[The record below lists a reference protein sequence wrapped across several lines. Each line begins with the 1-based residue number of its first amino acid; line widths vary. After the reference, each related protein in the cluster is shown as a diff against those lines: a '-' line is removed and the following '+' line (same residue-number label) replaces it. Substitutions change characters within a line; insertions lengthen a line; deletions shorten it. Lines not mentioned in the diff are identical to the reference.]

1 MYAKIE
7 ITGVIEVVTG
17 MHIGGTSEFSAIG
30 AIDSP
35 VVRDALTQLP
45 MIPGSSLKGKMRSLL
60 SRSKSDN
67 YMPIEIKD
75 EPESVMRLFG
85 FSGDTNFKRGR
96 LQFSDMFLSNR
107 DQLFARGARNETEV
121 KFENTINRLTA
132 VANPRQIERV
142 IRGSEFDFSI
152 MYNVSECS
160 EIEEDFSNIAK
171 AMKLLECDYLGGN
184 GSRGYGKIKFKD
196 MEACCVIGEISD
208 EITEKCEKILN
219 GV

>member
-121 KFENTINRLTA
+121 KLFVGRYGTISESTSINATEEQTKSLPMPLTTKKEES
-132 VANPRQIERV
+132 VKKKITIKVLIER
-142 IRGSEFDFSI
+142 E
-152 MYNVSECS
+152 
-160 EIEEDFSNIAK
+160 
-171 AMKLLECDYLGGN
+171 N
-184 GSRGYGKIKFKD
+184 GLSG
-196 MEACCVIGEISD
+196 
-208 EITEKCEKILN
+208 T
-219 GV
+219 

>member
-96 LQFSDMFLSNR
+96 LQFSDMFLSN
-107 DQLFARGARNETEV
+107 DQPMIPLFH
-121 KFENTINRLTA
+121 
-132 VANPRQIERV
+132 
-142 IRGSEFDFSI
+142 
-152 MYNVSECS
+152 
-160 EIEEDFSNIAK
+160 
-171 AMKLLECDYLGGN
+171 
-184 GSRGYGKIKFKD
+184 
-196 MEACCVIGEISD
+196 
-208 EITEKCEKILN
+208 
-219 GV
+219 